1 MKKFS
6 EFIVEQSKPS
16 GAEFENIICTAYNM
30 ASKGVTKEEAI
41 KLAETQWNSSKFDPW
56 LEFGKKIV
64 KNSFGEK
71 PDGIMKHYGASS
83 APLTKQWDSYFIK
96 TTGKPATKQTRTPK
110 TDMYIGNMHISLK
123 KYGGSQ
129 LMSGGQ
135 AESLATFA
143 AAYDKIPSNVKSKSL
158 DEGWKNLTERV
169 EKEFTKF
176 KLPKG
181 TRINNFKD
189 AIKAGVKDDI
199 TNFIK
204 DQLNKQSEMTKA
216 LQDLFSTPEVQK
228 EVVREAMTGNQ
239 KFAESLPIST
249 HVMKWDEKGNSKNV
263 KIDDSYVSYVSSKTS
278 FNISFKTAGT
288 GKGAWTA
295 TKAIFSESYDEE
307 INCAINECLREGIFD
322 NIAKKVKSG
331 LNFLKIILMKILDFI
346 WKKTKKMLMSGLEF
360 IQKLLGIKLTVNDPM
375 TTF

>member
-1 MKKFS
+1 
-6 EFIVEQSKPS
+6 
-16 GAEFENIICTAYNM
+16 
-30 ASKGVTKEEAI
+30 
-41 KLAETQWNSSKFDPW
+41 
-56 LEFGKKIV
+56 
-64 KNSFGEK
+64 
-71 PDGIMKHYGASS
+71 
-83 APLTKQWDSYFIK
+83 
-96 TTGKPATKQTRTPK
+96 
-110 TDMYIGNMHISLK
+110 MYIGNMHISLK